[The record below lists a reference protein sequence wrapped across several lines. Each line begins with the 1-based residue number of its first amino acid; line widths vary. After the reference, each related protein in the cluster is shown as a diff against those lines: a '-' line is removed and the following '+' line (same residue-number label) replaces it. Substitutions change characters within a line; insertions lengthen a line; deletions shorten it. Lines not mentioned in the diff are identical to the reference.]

1 MPCWPHRAGNGNWGV
16 KMPDEKETLGVEIV
30 VLPDAQAVAEE
41 AARRFAAVGR
51 ETIAARGRYAVALAG
66 GQTPVL
72 LYRLLASDAWREVLP
87 WDRVHLFWGDERC
100 VPPDHPDSN
109 FGLAWREWLS
119 HVDIPPANLHR
130 VRCEAA
136 PEQAAREYEEQLHS
150 FFGEEPAFDLIFLGV
165 GEDGHTAS
173 IFPTT
178 PAVLETCRWAMVNHR
193 LGDPTPRVT
202 LTLPTLN
209 AARHV
214 VFLVTGERKAVVVC
228 RVLLDPT
235 LHRNALPAARVRP
248 WTGSVTWLLDEPAAA
263 VWRRMRTP
271 SHDQGS

>member
-1 MPCWPHRAGNGNWGV
+1 MPA
-16 KMPDEKETLGVEIV
+16 EKETLGAEIV

-41 AARRFAAVGR
+41 AARRFAAAGQ
-51 ETIAARGRYAVALAG
+51 EAIAARGRYAAALAG
-66 GQTPVL
+66 GRTPAL
-72 LYRLLASDAWREVLP
+72 LYRLLASDEWHGALP

-100 VPPDHPDSN
+100 VPAEHPDSN

-119 HVDIPPANLHR
+119 HIDIPPANLHR
-130 VRCEAA
+130 IPCEEEPERAA
-136 PEQAAREYEEQLHS
+136 MEYEEELRG

-173 IFPTT
+173 IFPST
-178 PAVLETCRWAMVNHR
+178 PAVLETRRWVMVNHR
-193 LGDPTPRVT
+193 VGDPTPRVT
-202 LTLPTLN
+202 LTLPVLN

-228 RVLLDPT
+228 RILLDPT
-235 LHRNALPAARVRP
+235 LHRNALPAARVRS
-248 WTGSVTWLLDEPAAA
+248 WTGSVTWLLDEPAA
-263 VWRRMRTP
+263 VLWQTMRAS